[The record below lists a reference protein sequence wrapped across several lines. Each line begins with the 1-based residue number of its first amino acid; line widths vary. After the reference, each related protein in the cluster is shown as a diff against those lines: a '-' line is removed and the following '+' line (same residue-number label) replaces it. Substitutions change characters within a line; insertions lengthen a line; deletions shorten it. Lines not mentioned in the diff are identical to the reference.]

1 MTKFS
6 ALFRELLSI
15 RWRSVKTLILLQV
28 VATVL
33 LSIFGYLKTEA
44 FHNLTV
50 LVQIFSILAPIVDM
64 LYLVISAWKNEQVY
78 GSTTWRLVPVSS
90 TKLYLGNLLSDIIGG
105 IYLGL
110 LQIVGVILTSLPLLF
125 NKDVRRGLGILFSNK
140 KDGLFNPVT
149 LREIGNGLKDG
160 GLEFISLVLSF
171 LIALLLI
178 ILIFYTGV
186 TLLNLSSRVIVDFL
200 PEKFNRLYRFIV
212 LTVLFIVL
220 LISSLNFIEKLYN
233 NLSIALSLMS
243 GSLESFGVFN
253 VSVGIFVV
261 IFSLINIWL
270 LKNYYE
276 GK

>member
-33 LSIFGYLKTEA
+33 LSIFGYLKTAA

-78 GSTTWRLVPVSS
+78 GSNTWRLVPVSS

-125 NKDVRRGLGILFSNK
+125 NKYVRRGLGILFSNK
-140 KDGLFNPVT
+140 KDGLFNPAT
-149 LREIGNGLKDG
+149 LREIGNEFKDG
-160 GLEFISLVLSF
+160 GPEFILLALSF

-220 LISSLNFIEKLYN
+220 LIISLNFIEKLYN